1 MFNKAPNIYTIKAAA
16 AEGFSELNAFD
27 VALLKSG
34 VGNTNLVKMSSILP
48 PHCKKVNAIELPLGD
63 LVPVAYAAL
72 TSSKK
77 GQRIAAAVAIGIPK
91 DKAKNGLIMEF
102 EDYDITKEEA
112 EKQVRKMAEWGMKYR
127 GYEIEKIESIAVDH
141 IVEEHGAVFACVVLW
156 WENQ

>member
-1 MFNKAPNIYTIKAAA
+1 MFNRAPNIYSIKAAE

-48 PHCKKVNAIELPLGD
+48 PNCRKKESIELPLGS
-63 LVPVAYAAL
+63 LVPVAYASL

-91 DKAKNGLIMEF
+91 DRSKNGLIMEF
-102 EDYDITKEEA
+102 EDYNITKEQAEA
-112 EKQVRKMAEWGMKYR
+112 HVRKMAEWGMKYR
-127 GYEIEKIESIAVDH
+127 GYEIDYIESIAIDH
-141 IVEEHGAVFACVVLW
+141 VVEEHGAVFACVVLW
-156 WENQ
+156 WE

>member
-1 MFNKAPNIYTIKAAA
+1 MFNRAPNIYAIKAAE
-16 AEGFSELNAFD
+16 AEGFSPLNAFD

-48 PHCKKVNAIELPLGD
+48 PSCKKKEHIELPPGD

-77 GQRIAAAVAIGIPK
+77 GQRIAAAVAIAIPK
-91 DKAKNGLIMEF
+91 DPTKNGLIMEF
-102 EDYDITKEEA
+102 EDYNITKEEA

-127 GYEIEKIESIAVDH
+127 GFEIDRIESISVDH
-141 IVEEHGAVFACVVLW
+141 VVEEHGAVFACVVLW
-156 WENQ
+156 WE